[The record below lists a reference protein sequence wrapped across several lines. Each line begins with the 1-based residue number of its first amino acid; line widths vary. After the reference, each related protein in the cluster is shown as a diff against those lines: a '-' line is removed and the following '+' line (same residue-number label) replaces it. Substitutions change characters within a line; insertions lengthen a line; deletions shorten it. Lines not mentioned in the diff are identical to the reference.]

1 MNAIFKNLITIQSQK
16 QSSTHTSYLIPH
28 TFKLSTQYLPSLR
41 TSVFSVSLWL
51 ILVFSAA
58 CDDATFTP
66 TPARTLSGPTLA
78 PTDTLVLENPTD
90 VLFDEIEYEG
100 QNDPT
105 AAAMAPQSALPPL
118 AVGTQ
123 PGAPDL
129 PVNVEITAFDG
140 VLLPGVMFPSVD
152 RRPGVLLLASTLDE
166 WGDFPSRLH
175 NAGFTLLLMTVREG
189 TPLLDFSLM
198 MQALSSGD
206 ADPASLAVIGAG
218 RGADIALLGCA
229 GDLLC
234 DTMVLLSPSGDSALL
249 NAMPA
254 INPRPIML
262 VASEDDSTSYSSI
275 QALQTAA
282 SGEVLFQ
289 PFTSA
294 GIGTQMLTN
303 RPDLG
308 DLIIAWLNRQIGPP

>member
-1 MNAIFKNLITIQSQK
+1 VNHLFFHILARSVNILNHRPF
-16 QSSTHTSYLIPH
+16 STHTSYLIPH
-28 TFKLSTQYLPSLR
+28 TFKLVTRYSLLV
-41 TSVFSVSLWL
+41 T
-51 ILVFSAA
+51 ILLLAS

-66 TPARTLSGPTLA
+66 TPARTLSGPTLEA
-78 PTDTLVLENPTD
+78 TDTLALPTPTD

-123 PGAPDL
+123 PSAPDL

-140 VLLPGVMFPSVD
+140 VLLPGVMFPSLD

-254 INPRPIML
+254 INPRPLML